1 MKSDTILTAIR
12 TQNFRHARILVIES
26 DPEQLAIIVRCL
38 MECLPEVELIEAT
51 NEREAITY
59 LKACKLEEWKLP
71 KMILLDASIPNRD
84 KGLRILQQIKELP
97 APANQIPVVVLSHS
111 AHYKDVSE
119 AYDRGSSSYLV
130 KPANNDEWLS
140 YFQMLRRYW
149 WETVSL
155 PPTDHRR

>member
-1 MKSDTILTAIR
+1 MKSDTTLSAIR
-12 TQNFRHARILVIES
+12 TQNFRQARILLIES
-26 DPEQLAIIVRCL
+26 DPDQLSIIAHCL
-38 MECLPEVELIEAT
+38 KECLPEVELIKAT

-59 LKACKLEEWKLP
+59 LKDCKLEEWKLP
-71 KMILLDASIPNRD
+71 KMILLDASIPNREN
-84 KGLRILQQIKELP
+84 GLRILQHIKELP

-111 AHYKDVSE
+111 AHSDDISE

-130 KPANNDEWLS
+130 KPTSDDEWIS

-155 PPTDHRR
+155 PPTDYRY